1 MIQKSIY
8 LKKSN
13 AMKNKTF
20 TLFVLACLFF
30 NTSSNAQQILCG
42 PDCPEQLNVPEA
54 NVGLIFLY
62 QPPLADYICEYDHT
76 GACLG
81 GTVLFSLPVEFSNFE
96 ASLDERNVV
105 LKWKTLSETNNE
117 YFEVLRSADG
127 KDFQSIGEV
136 NGQGTTL
143 ETTEYAFVDKNAIAG
158 DNYYMI
164 RQVDFDGKYTVSL
177 LQTVNVPKT
186 KKLELS
192 NIIRSGD
199 DLDVSFNAIEE
210 GTYTLQVFNLMGQE
224 VTSQSIYVQEGQN
237 EVHFNIP
244 TKGLFVFT
252 IANEADRLTEKI
264 MK

>member
-13 AMKNKTF
+13 AMKNKIS
-20 TLFVLACLFF
+20 TLFVFACLLL
-30 NTSSNAQQILCG
+30 SSNSNAQILCG

-54 NVGLIFLY
+54 NVGLIYLY
-62 QPPLADYICEYDHT
+62 QPPFADYICEYDNT

-81 GTVLFSLPVEFSNFE
+81 GTVLFSLPVEFSNFK
-96 ASLDERNVV
+96 ASLEKHTVQ
-105 LKWKTLSETNNE
+105 LEWKTLSETNNE
-117 YFEVLRSADG
+117 YFEILRSADG
-127 KDFQSIGEV
+127 KDFESIGEV
-136 NGQGTTL
+136 NGNGTTL
-143 ETTEYAFVDKNAIAG
+143 EENNYSFVDKNPIHG

-186 KKLELS
+186 KKLELA
-192 NIIRSGD
+192 NLTRSGNE
-199 DLDVSFNAIEE
+199 LSANFTAANE

-224 VTSQSIYVQEGQN
+224 ITSQSINVQEGAN
-237 EVHFNIP
+237 EANFTIP
-244 TKGLFVFT
+244 TNGLFVLT
-252 IANEADRLTEKI
+252 IANETDRLTEKI